1 MIKAVNVT
9 GDSLL
14 QQSVKGSNNHNVIKT
29 RVVERYYPT
38 EWKRK
43 QLELQAEKWKKQRKF
58 LWKTFLILTGA
69 LLSIWGLGKFFANSY
84 KRNVYDKFLP
94 KGKIEDFDNLF
105 DSYSG
110 QITKTKQGEL
120 VLRPIVTGVWPK
132 TSPNLAFA
140 FSAYNRPDVIIQDRD
155 LADKSKRDER
165 RFHLTPVLD
174 KSGKIELSKDINST
188 PRIVGL
194 PIAIDRD
201 GNTRWLA
208 GGFHTGFTVI
218 GHGIRKLFGRKSA
231 LESWGNR
238 RASPHYAYEA
248 SARGGCSSYYD
259 PWLWWYPWLFWG
271 NSWGYGGY
279 GRYSNYDPLQ
289 DGYIKESII
298 ETQAMPDIGRGVSG
312 DFGSWASGISST
324 LDSINSGLAN
334 TS

>member
-1 MIKAVNVT
+1 MIKPVNIT
-9 GDSLL
+9 GNDLS
-14 QQSVKGSNNHNVIKT
+14 QQSIKGSNNSVIRT
-29 RVVERYYPT
+29 RVIERYYPT

-43 QLELQAEKWKKQRKF
+43 QLELQAAKWKKQKKF
-58 LWKTFLILTGA
+58 LWKTFFALSGILLG
-69 LLSIWGLGKFFANSY
+69 IWGLGKLSANSY

-120 VLRPIVTGVWPK
+120 VLRPIACGNPPK
-132 TSPNLAFA
+132 TGPNLAFA
-140 FSAYNRPDVIIQDRD
+140 FSAYNRPDMIIQDRD
-155 LADKSKRDER
+155 IADKSKKDER
-165 RFHLTPVLD
+165 RLHLTPVLD
-174 KSGKIELSKDINST
+174 KKSSKIELSKDIGST

-194 PIAIDRD
+194 PIAVDRD

-218 GHGIRKLFGRKSA
+218 GHGIRKLFGRRSA
-231 LESWGNR
+231 LEGWGGR
-238 RASPHYAYEA
+238 SASPHYAYEP
-248 SARGGCSSYYD
+248 SLRGGCSSCYD

-271 NSWGYGGY
+271 NGWGYGGY
-279 GRYSNYDPLQ
+279 GRYGSYDPLQ

-298 ETQAMPDIGRGVSG
+298 ETHGMPSIGEGVSG

-324 LDSINSGLAN
+324 IDSINSSLKN
-334 TS
+334 